1 MRPVGL
7 AGITAGQ
14 AAALS
19 NGIYGTASDASTSQQ
34 FSSGLNTQ
42 CATGNCT
49 WASYSS
55 LGICS
60 FCRDVGNQLRRSSEE
75 EWSLP
80 GVNVSRQFQL
90 TFSSMDPSVNWPLM
104 KDYVV
109 IETMFVWWDPAD
121 EKNLTIPPHA
131 FDCLLHYCANS
142 YSTKIINGNLSEN
155 TTSSFPH
162 PNTTSPDDLRN
173 GISLGVLPS
182 APTVAKNYTIIQSS
196 NATASPSSSS
206 QSTMFLIN
214 AASTYAIFTWLHV
227 QFSAASSIEWNS
239 QGYGDIGKQIYASVH
254 AHNSPGPLFQSLASS
269 LTTHMRNIGSQ
280 PILGE
285 SFTTKTFVS
294 VRWGWAALPFA
305 LLLGAL
311 VFLIVTAGVSKK
323 GRVPVWK
330 NCALPELVYG
340 IPWDEGMEIRAMG
353 SGLKGLEAGAW
364 GWEMVVDDEGR
375 LRASRAVVVEK
386 GKEGDKKWWQ
396 RGRKRSSS
404 VGSLPG

>member
-1 MRPVGL
+1 M

-34 FSSGLNTQ
+34 FSSDLDTQ

-49 WASYSS
+49 WSSYSS
-55 LGICS
+55 LGTCS
-60 FCRDVGNQLRRSSEE
+60 FCHDVGDQLKRTSEE

-80 GVNVSRQFQL
+80 GVNISRQLQF
-90 TFSSMDPSVNWPLM
+90 TFSSMDPSINWPLM
-104 KDYVV
+104 KDYIT

-121 EKNLTIPPHA
+121 EKNLTVPPHA
-131 FDCLLHYCANS
+131 FDCLLYYCANS
-142 YSTKIINGNLSEN
+142 YSTKIINGKLSEN

-162 PNTTSPDDLRN
+162 PNITSPDDLRN
-173 GISLGVLPS
+173 AVSFGVLPS
-182 APTVAKNYTIIQSS
+182 APAVAKNYTLIHSN
-196 NATASPSSSS
+196 NATANSSSSS
-206 QSTMFLIN
+206 QPAMFLIN
-214 AASTYAIFTWLHV
+214 VASTYALFTWLHV

-254 AHNSPGPLFQSLASS
+254 AHDSPGPLFQSLASS
-269 LTTHMRNIGSQ
+269 LTTHMRNIGTQ
-280 PILGE
+280 PVLGE

-311 VFLIVTAGVSKK
+311 LFLLVTAGVSRR

-340 IPWDEGMEIRAMG
+340 IPWDEGVEIRALG
-353 SGLKGLEAGAW
+353 PGLKGLEAGTK
-364 GWEMVVDDEGR
+364 GWEMGVDEEGR
-375 LRASRAVVVEK
+375 LRASRAVVMEKEK
-386 GKEGDKKWWQ
+386 GNGKWWQ

-404 VGSLPG
+404 VGSLPGGVGSV